1 MTALFSQFPKPT
13 KIEAYA
19 LGMSRGQNV
28 LFEDLSVTISSGDVL
43 WIQGDNGIGKT
54 TFLEA
59 LAGLSRPDEGNLHW
73 YIGDSLVTP
82 SHLVSYQPH
91 RSFAKASLT
100 VREDLMFW
108 ASIYGRKDLV
118 DEALDRVNLSNRKT
132 LATQGLSAG
141 QKRRLA
147 LAKLAVSN
155 KATWVMDE
163 PTAPMDMDGA
173 KLIDG
178 FVTQHIKRGGS
189 AIIASHAT
197 PRALSI
203 NTRKLVLK
211 AA

>member
-1 MTALFSQFPKPT
+1 
-13 KIEAYA
+13 
-19 LGMSRGQNV
+19 
-28 LFEDLSVTISSGDVL
+28 
-43 WIQGDNGIGKT
+43 
-54 TFLEA
+54 
-59 LAGLSRPDEGNLHW
+59 
-73 YIGDSLVTP
+73 
-82 SHLVSYQPH
+82 
-91 RSFAKASLT
+91 
-100 VREDLMFW
+100 MFW
-108 ASIYGRKDLV
+108 AGIYGRKDLV

-155 KATWVMDE
+155 KATWVE